1 MGDGRCARCWCCTT
15 CAAKCGRECADHQTE
30 TDDQTVMRIL
40 DVDVNNEKVVHAAVC
55 REKNIVEA
63 ADYYEGLSVE
73 DLQIGDENSEESD
86 D

>member
-1 MGDGRCARCWCCTT
+1 
-15 CAAKCGRECADHQTE
+15 
-30 TDDQTVMRIL
+30 MRIL